1 MECPLIERCGGCF
14 YQGVDYEGQLQNKT
28 DIVKAE
34 LKKNHLFCK
43 VHQTVAS
50 PLQEGYRNKVIVA
63 FNHKYEYGLYEESS
77 RKVIPYKKCK
87 LHESIM
93 DEILMFLQ
101 KYLKKYHISIYDPY
115 KNKGLLRHVLIRRAV
130 VTNQT
135 MVVLVCN
142 DKMFKGSKSLC
153 QQLTRAFPSIKTI
166 VLNVNTRKTPIVLG
180 GEEKVL
186 FGKGFIVDELCGLK
200 FKISPRSF
208 YQINHDQCVQLYNK
222 ALSLLKLNGQ
232 EKCIDAY
239 CGIGTIGM
247 ILSKYV
253 KSVIG
258 VESNRNAIYDAKNN
272 AKMNQLEHIDFVCQ
286 DASDFMTSLAVNK
299 EKIDVVIMDP
309 PRSGSTTQ
317 FMDAVNKLNPKQ
329 VVYISC
335 DPLTQIRDLL
345 YFQKLGYQFHEMY
358 LYDMFPHTKHVES
371 VVLLSKKRTRQT
383 YGER

>member
-1 MECPLIERCGGCF
+1 MECPLIKRCGGCF
-14 YQGVDYEGQLQNKT
+14 YQGVAYDKQLQNKT

-34 LKKNHLFCK
+34 LKKNHLSCK
-43 VHQTVAS
+43 VHRTVAS
-50 PLQEGYRNKVIVA
+50 PLQVGYRNKVIVA

-77 RKVIPYKKCK
+77 RKIIPYKKCQ
-87 LHESIM
+87 LHEGIM
-93 DEILMFLQ
+93 DEILIFLQ
-101 KYLKKYHISIYDPY
+101 TYLKKYHISIYDPY

-130 VTNQT
+130 VTDQT

-142 DKMFKGSKSLC
+142 DKVFKGSKNFC

-166 VLNVNTRKTPIVLG
+166 VLNINTRKTPIVLG
-180 GEEKVL
+180 EEEKVL
-186 FGKGFIVDELCGLK
+186 FGKGFIVDELCSLK

-208 YQINHDQCVQLYNK
+208 YQINHDQCVQLYSK

-232 EKCIDAY
+232 ETCIDAY

-247 ILSKYV
+247 ILSKQV
-253 KSVIG
+253 RSVIG

-272 AKMNQLEHIDFVCQ
+272 AKMNQLKNIEFICQ
-286 DASDFMTSLAVNK
+286 DASDFMTSLALNK
-299 EKIDVVIMDP
+299 EKIDIVIMDP
-309 PRSGSTTQ
+309 PRSGSTQQ
-317 FMDAVNKLNPKQ
+317 FMDAINKLNPKQ

-345 YFQKLGYQFHEMY
+345 YFQKLGYQFQDMY

-371 VVLLSKKRTRQT
+371 IVLLSKKSTL
-383 YGER
+383 